1 MSRRIARDAAMR
13 LIYAWEMGGEA
24 DLTMNDDALDYPSV
38 NPNDQHY
45 IQEVV
50 GGIQQSYAQLDAEIE
65 AFSNGWKKERIA
77 KVDLSILRLAL
88 YEILYRDD
96 VPESS
101 AINEAVELAKKYGS
115 DKSAKFVNGVL
126 GGISRQRNQ
135 KQENQVERICGD

>member
-24 DLTMNDDALDYPSV
+24 DLLINDDALEYPSIS
-38 NPNDQHY
+38 PKDRQY
-45 IQEVV
+45 IEQVV
-50 GGIQQSYAQLDAEIE
+50 QGVQQSCAELDAEIE
-65 AFSNGWKKERIA
+65 SFSNGWKVERIA

-88 YEILYRDD
+88 YEMSHRQD

-115 DKSAKFVNGVL
+115 DKSAKFINGVL

-135 KQENQVERICGD
+135 KQESEVESIFGD